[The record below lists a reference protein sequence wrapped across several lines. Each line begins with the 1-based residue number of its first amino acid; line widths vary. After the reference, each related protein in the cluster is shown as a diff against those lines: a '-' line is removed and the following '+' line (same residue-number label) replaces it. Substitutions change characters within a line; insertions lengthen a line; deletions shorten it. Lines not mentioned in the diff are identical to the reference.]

1 MKGYF
6 RKRGKTWSYTVDI
19 GKDPISGKRR
29 QKSKGGFRT
38 KKDAEKDCADFI
50 SKFDKGSIII
60 RKDITI
66 KEFIEFFLS
75 RAELKLKNS
84 TYTNYNYAVN
94 NRIIPRLGNIKLQEF
109 TKYHGQEFVNEL
121 SKEELSSLYIRFVIS
136 LLKNMF
142 QVAIEDERIIKNPM
156 DSVIMP
162 RSTRR
167 SYNVWSAEELKRF
180 LSVAQF
186 DDSTYYLTFL
196 IAAHT
201 GMRRGEIL
209 GLRWKDVDLEGK
221 RISVNQS
228 LTYVKGRFQF
238 SDLKNSYSF
247 RMIAIDD
254 FLVKQLKKHRTKQNE
269 HRLAKPAE
277 YNFDL
282 VCSRADGRPLLLSTL
297 RAHFQKHIDKANV
310 PKIRFHDLRHTHA
323 TILLKMRE
331 NPKIVSERLGHSTI
345 VRTLDTYSHVIP
357 DMQEDTASKFSDLMK
372 NQKSV

>member
-19 GKDPISGKRR
+19 GKDPLTGKRR
-29 QKSKGGFRT
+29 QKSKSGFRT

-50 SKFDKGSIII
+50 TKFNKGSIII
-60 RKDITI
+60 RKDVTI
-66 KEFIEFFLS
+66 KEFVEFFLS
-75 RAELKLKNS
+75 QAELKLKHS
-84 TYTNYNYAVN
+84 TYTNYTYAVN
-94 NRIIPRLGNIKLQEF
+94 NRIIPRLGNVKLQEF
-109 TKYHGQEFVNEL
+109 TKYHGQDFVNEL
-121 SKEELSSLYIRFVIS
+121 AKEDLSSLYIRFVIS

-142 QVAIEDERIIKNPM
+142 QVAVTDDRIVKNPM
-156 DSVIMP
+156 ESVIMP
-162 RSTRR
+162 RSSKR
-167 SYNVWSAEELKRF
+167 SYSVWSAEELQRF

-186 DDSTYYLTFL
+186 DDSMYYITFL

-209 GLRWKDVDLEGK
+209 GLRWKDVDLDGK

-254 FLVKQLKKHRTKQNE
+254 FLVKQLKKHKTKQNE
-269 HRLAKPAE
+269 KRLSQPAQ
-277 YNFDL
+277 YDFDL
-282 VCSRADGRPLLLSTL
+282 VCSRANGRPLLLSTL
-297 RAHFQKHIDKANV
+297 RAHFKKHIDAAHV

-357 DMQEDTASKFSDLMK
+357 DMQEDTATKFSALMK
-372 NQKSV
+372 KQQSM